1 MTSEPTATERDE
13 AAAKP
18 ADRPAPRPERPAE
31 KLPAYDGDAFGLE
44 AGKVQQIAIEDLSLD
59 DQTYRFRIDLRP
71 EVLVD
76 SIMSHGMQIP
86 LIARPHPK
94 KDDKLQLV
102 CGFRRAYAAK
112 AAGLKKVPVVVREL
126 GDEQAYVLSYA
137 ENEFRKTFGDL
148 DRAAAIVK
156 LKRSGKTTVQVAAL
170 YRLGERQVQRLGALI
185 DYPAVLKNAV
195 GDHESGVSLAH
206 ALHLMQA
213 EKKYRGFDV
222 AEWVK
227 RVKKEK
233 LSIKDMLAAI
243 RADFGKKRRASR
255 SFSVSGGGDHV
266 AFTVSALLAA
276 PARTREAALRRLE
289 DVVQQLRKAR

>member
-18 ADRPAPRPERPAE
+18 ADRPAPRPERAAE

-44 AGKVQQIAIEDLSLD
+44 AGKVQQIAIEDLNLD
-59 DQTYRFRIDLRP
+59 DQTYRFRVDLRH
-71 EVLVD
+71 ELLVD
-76 SIMSHGMQIP
+76 SIKSHGMQIP
-86 LIARPHPK
+86 LIARPQPK
-94 KDDKLQLV
+94 KDKLQLV

-148 DRAAAIVK
+148 DRAAAIMK
-156 LKRSGKTTVQVAAL
+156 LKTSGKTTVQVAAL
-170 YRLGERQVQRLGALI
+170 YRLGERQVQRLDALT

-213 EKKYRGFDV
+213 EKKYKGFDV

-233 LSIKDMLAAI
+233 LSIKDMLAGI
-243 RADFGKKRRASR
+243 HADFGKKRRTAR

-276 PARTREAALRRLE
+276 PGRTREAALRRLE
-289 DVVQQLRKAR
+289 DVVRQLRKAR